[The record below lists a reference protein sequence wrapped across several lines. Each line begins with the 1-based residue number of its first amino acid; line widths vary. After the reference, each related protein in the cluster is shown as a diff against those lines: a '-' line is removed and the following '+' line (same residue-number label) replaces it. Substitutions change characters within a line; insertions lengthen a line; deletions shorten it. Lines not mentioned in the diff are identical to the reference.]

1 MSKYS
6 FLVSF
11 AIHFQIVSGFPKGC
25 FKRGN
30 PKIIPFGHR
39 ECCSGHRNCHGTKPE
54 ISAIAQDPNLIRIR
68 WSGFDYPDWMIQ
80 IRWSG
85 FSLFILS
92 IILMVIKLVPEM
104 GLTMDIFNFVTF
116 SVNSTLNEFT
126 PLLAKSV
133 FWFHPV
139 SEKSIFLA
147 NRLRYRKIKGT
158 VGFLTK
164 FGVR

>member
-6 FLVSF
+6 FMVSF

-39 ECCSGHRNCHGTKPE
+39 ECYSGHRNCHGTKPE
-54 ISAIAQDPNLIRIR
+54 ISAIAQDPNLIR
-68 WSGFDYPDWMIQ
+68 

-116 SVNSTLNEFT
+116 SVIVVDERSDIL
-126 PLLAKSV
+126 KSKNIPF
-133 FWFHPV
+133 FWRQ
-139 SEKSIFLA
+139 SSISYSFL
-147 NRLRYRKIKGT
+147 KD
-158 VGFLTK
+158 F
-164 FGVR
+164 

>member
-116 SVNSTLNEFT
+116 SVIVVDERSDIL
-126 PLLAKSV
+126 KSKNITF
-133 FWFHPV
+133 FWRQ
-139 SEKSIFLA
+139 SSISYSFL
-147 NRLRYRKIKGT
+147 KD
-158 VGFLTK
+158 F
-164 FGVR
+164 